1 MRDGTDMTTG
11 NQGRTT
17 GLPGALLMAAMALM
31 AATMATVPAAAAAT
45 AAPGKVER
53 GMADTALAPDSIAK
67 LEAART
73 ALAARETQNAIDLFE
88 AALAAD
94 PRNVAAYVGLARAAE
109 ADGLPGKAVRF
120 YREALELDPQD
131 LQIIEAQGN
140 AYLARGAKG
149 RAEANVERLEQ
160 LCQGACP
167 SADRLKSAIARYRP
181 VAVAA
186 ATPTATAPGTT
197 KPTPA
202 VDPEQ

>member
-1 MRDGTDMTTG
+1 MRDGTNML
-11 NQGRTT
+11 NRNRAANGR
-17 GLPGALLMAAMALM
+17 LLAIVMVAMFSGPL
-31 AATMATVPAAAAAT
+31 AAAPAKPA
-45 AAPGKVER
+45 R
-53 GMADTALAPDSIAK
+53 GMADTALAPASVAT
-67 LEAART
+67 LSAGEA
-73 ALAARETQNAIDLFE
+73 ALAARETQKAVDLFE

-120 YREALELDPQD
+120 YREALELNPQD

-160 LCQGACP
+160 LCQGSCP
-167 SADRLKSAIARYRP
+167 SADRLKAAIARHRN

-186 ATPTATAPGTT
+186 AAPVA
-197 KPTPA
+197 PPR
-202 VDPEQ
+202 EQ